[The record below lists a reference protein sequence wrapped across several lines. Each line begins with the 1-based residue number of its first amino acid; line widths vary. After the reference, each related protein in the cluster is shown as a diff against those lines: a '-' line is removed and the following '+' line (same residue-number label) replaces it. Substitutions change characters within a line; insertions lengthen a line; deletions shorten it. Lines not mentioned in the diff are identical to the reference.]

1 MALVE
6 KRKREK
12 AWWMEEGEEN
22 LPADGRLEEAYEPSR
37 LKPGYDG
44 RNGPD
49 VKTMYASKG
58 EARFD
63 DLGASQP
70 NAKTPKKGSSDTTN
84 LKVKEQKHIK
94 EFADEMEPEMDSSMD
109 TGMEDDM
116 SDVPPEMMDDEM
128 GDEMDDEMG
137 EDAPVEITDGTTIT
151 IDGQQFTLTKVQDEE
166 MGGDEMDPGMG
177 DDGMDGGL
185 NTDVPPSGEVGAEGD
200 DVTGMEDD
208 KFPESKKNKKV
219 MQEAKNK
226 AQKKQYVQKL
236 IKMKDFAESE
246 LKELFT
252 GDYVMNKQGYSGMD
266 FTDIK
271 GSTPYAVVAQA
282 KDGKQYTVTGSDSPY
297 EPGQDSKGQTGG
309 KVQKPVGKTVE
320 AFKAWLKS
328 QMNEEETAH
337 DAGLDSDNFNT
348 GDTFNHTPNDV
359 TPMHPDE
366 FPAMPEIVGMGQP
379 AKGKTQDSDPDTN
392 STVLTQT
399 DTQKE
404 SVNARLNAVKKA
416 RMARRRQESSV
427 VKNEEK
433 VSLLNEELDFK
444 KLMKGDYNLI

>member
-1 MALVE
+1 MAIVE
-6 KRKREK
+6 KRKREHL
-12 AWWMEEGEEN
+12 WWMAENEEN
-22 LPADGRLEEAYEPSR
+22 LPVDGRLEEAYEPSR

-70 NAKTPKKGSSDTTN
+70 NAKTPKKGSSDTAN
-84 LKVKEQKHIK
+84 LKVKEQKRIK
-94 EFADEMEPEMDSSMD
+94 EFEDEMEPEMEPEMDPSMD

-128 GDEMDDEMG
+128 GDDMG

-226 AQKKQYVQKL
+226 AQKKQYIQKL

-266 FTDIK
+266 FTDVK

-297 EPGQDSKGQTGG
+297 EPGNDSKGQTGG

-320 AFKAWLKS
+320 GFKAWLKA
-328 QMNEEETAH
+328 QINEEESAD
-337 DAGLDSDNFNT
+337 DAGEDSDNFNI
-348 GDTFNHTPNDV
+348 GDTFNHTSNDV
-359 TPMHPDE
+359 TPMKPDV
-366 FPAMPEIVGMGQP
+366 FPAIPEIVGMGQP

-404 SVNARLNAVKKA
+404 NVNARLNAVKKA
-416 RMARRRQESSV
+416 RMERRQQESAIV
-427 VKNEEK
+427 ADTKLEE
-433 VSLLNEELDFK
+433 SLDFK
-444 KLMKGDYNLI
+444 ALMAGKYNRI